1 MILEK
6 LKARIRRRSY
16 MDMLFVAISTLAV
29 FVLLGRFDMLEII
42 YHASR
47 RYEHWELDELVPSGV
62 YLILALFFFSIRRWR
77 DVQTLSNLSEEQ
89 SLRHSITGYPNRRAL
104 DRLLLGKLRDSD
116 FPLTL
121 VMVDALGLRQAT
133 MNYGLSMGDELQ
145 EKIMQQ
151 VSSLLQPTELLG
163 HWSSEQLMVFA
174 PAASDER
181 RRALKQAISNLHISL
196 TPEAPA
202 DINFICVSVVVEN
215 RDKLQLGLEQLED
228 ALYLSHARYIREG

>member
-6 LKARIRRRSY
+6 LKARIRRRFL
-16 MDMLFVAISTLAV
+16 MDLLFIVLSTLIV
-29 FVLLGRFDMLEII
+29 FVLLGNVDMLEMI

-47 RYEHWELDELVPSGV
+47 QHEAWELDELVPSGV
-62 YLILALFFFSIRRWR
+62 YLIMALCFFSFRRWH
-77 DVQTLSNLSEEQ
+77 DVQTLSRLSEEQ

-104 DRLLLGKLRDSD
+104 DRLLLRKLRNTD

-121 VMVDALGLRQAT
+121 LMIDALGLRQAT

-151 VSSLLQPTELLG
+151 VSAQLQPNELLG

-174 PAASDER
+174 PAISDDR
-181 RRALKQAISNLHISL
+181 RRELKQAISNLHISL
-196 TPEAPA
+196 TPDARA
-202 DINFICVSVVVEN
+202 DIHFICVSVVVE
-215 RDKLQLGLEQLED
+215 RHEKLQLGLEQLED
-228 ALYLSHARYIREG
+228 ALYLSHASYIRQN